1 MRPLPIAK
9 GHTGM
14 TKTHRTWE
22 KAFLCALEKTGVVGW
37 AAKAVGVGRR
47 TVYDHRHADPDF
59 AEKWEEAL
67 DAAEDNLLGEVIW
80 RAVEG
85 EEVPVYHKG
94 KVVGHTTRKSDSLL
108 MFAVREMQRRRERNV
123 PKDTSLRKFFTGGT
137 APARRPSRP
146 APATSGAPA
155 ALAME
160 SLPDE
165 GATAPVQRASGVPRD
180 DAPTAFRRRPIARR
194 PATLARNVK
203 RRRAAPRFWS
213 RWPSLLPLLTTAP
226 WRRPLMAC

>member
-1 MRPLPIAK
+1 
-9 GHTGM
+9 M
-14 TKTHRTWE
+14 TKTRRTWE
-22 KAFLCALEKTGVVGW
+22 KAFLSALERTGVVGW

-47 TVYDHRHADPDF
+47 TVYDHRQADPDF

-67 DAAEDNLLGEVIW
+67 DAAEDKLWGEVVW

-85 EEVPVYHKG
+85 EQVPVYHKG
-94 KVVGHTTRKSDSLL
+94 KVVGHTTRKSDALL
-108 MFAVREMQRRRERNV
+108 MFAVRELQRRRERNV
-123 PKDTSLRKFFTGGT
+123 PKATSLRQFFSGGK
-137 APARRPSRP
+137 AAGRRPSRP
-146 APATSGAPA
+146 AAATARTSD

-160 SLPDE
+160 SLSDQ
-165 GATAPVQRASGVPRD
+165 GATAPVERASGVRRD
-180 DAPTAFRRRPIARR
+180 GAAEALYQRPAARR

-203 RRRAAPRFWS
+203 RRRTARRFWS